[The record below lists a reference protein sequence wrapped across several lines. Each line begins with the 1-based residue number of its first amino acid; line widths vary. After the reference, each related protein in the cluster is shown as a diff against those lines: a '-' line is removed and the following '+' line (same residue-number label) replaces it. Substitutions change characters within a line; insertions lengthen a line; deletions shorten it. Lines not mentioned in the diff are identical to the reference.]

1 MQKVN
6 WLIESNIFDFHEQFL
21 EELSRQGYAY
31 KETSYLKFRPGDA
44 SQYFAEHECVLF
56 RGTLNFGRDILRTSW
71 IPGAYM
77 DEKNLRCSTYYT

>member
-1 MQKVN
+1 VQKVN